1 MSTSRLN
8 ESAFNERRANSNQ
21 KFLTIKINQIKSFQ
35 NPRRYRNL
43 IKKKKKK
50 IRHPDVR
57 KKKSRAKLD
66 STREKKKRNTIR
78 EILEKR
84 TEEERMDQ
92 VAADDAVP
100 NDWTKRAGKSEVGGR
115 CQAKKEDA
123 SRVEEAPPDFQR
135 RPQISLFFPANVRFL
150 SPPSLSRRPP
160 LLGRNFSRFTISFAR
175 ASRSIVTSH

>member
-1 MSTSRLN
+1 
-8 ESAFNERRANSNQ
+8 
-21 KFLTIKINQIKSFQ
+21 
-35 NPRRYRNL
+35 
-43 IKKKKKK
+43 
-50 IRHPDVR
+50 
-57 KKKSRAKLD
+57 
-66 STREKKKRNTIR
+66 
-78 EILEKR
+78 
-84 TEEERMDQ
+84 MDQ

-100 NDWTKRAGKSEVGGR
+100 NDWTKRARKSEVGGR

-175 ASRSIVTSH
+175 ASRSIVTSHWYEPRGKKKVELVANKVSCSIPPPFLNFTCKEILLKVSLPLKKYRGVKKFPEHNFLIIPLDVVQLVLFRNKFSNK

>member
-66 STREKKKRNTIR
+66 STRKKKKETPFVKYSRKGRKRKGWTRWLQMTQYRTIGR
-78 EILEKR
+78 KE
-84 TEEERMDQ
+84 
-92 VAADDAVP
+92 P
-100 NDWTKRAGKSEVGGR
+100 GK
-115 CQAKKEDA
+115 
-123 SRVEEAPPDFQR
+123 
-135 RPQISLFFPANVRFL
+135 
-150 SPPSLSRRPP
+150 
-160 LLGRNFSRFTISFAR
+160 AR
-175 ASRSIVTSH
+175 